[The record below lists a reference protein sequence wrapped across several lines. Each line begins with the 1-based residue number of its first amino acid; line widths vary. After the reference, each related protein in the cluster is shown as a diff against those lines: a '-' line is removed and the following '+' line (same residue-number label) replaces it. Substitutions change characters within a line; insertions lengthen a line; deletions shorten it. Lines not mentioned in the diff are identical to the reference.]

1 MDKLFSTLEFAL
13 GGLQLRTDTIAH
25 NIANSNTPLY
35 RSKRVQFEDALA
47 DALDHGKPAPET
59 SGTGTVSG
67 GYDLVD
73 ANGTSVS
80 LENEITEMAKTALS
94 RQTLVSAF
102 NYKIDITKTA
112 VNGR

>member
-1 MDKLFSTLEFAL
+1 MDKLFSTLEYAL

-35 RSKRVQFEDALA
+35 RSKRVHFEEALA
-47 DALDHGKPAPET
+47 DSLSEGKPVPTRDPA
-59 SGTGTVSG
+59 VNG

-73 ANGTSVS
+73 SNGTSVS

-102 NYKIDITKTA
+102 NYKVDITKTA

>member
-1 MDKLFSTLEFAL
+1 MDPLLGTIEYAL

-35 RSKRVQFEDALA
+35 RSKRVEFENSLARALEA
-47 DALDHGKPAPET
+47 GQGAPAKEPGRT
-59 SGTGTVSG
+59 P

-80 LENEITEMAKTALS
+80 LENELTDMAKTALS

>member
-1 MDKLFSTLEFAL
+1 MDRLFGTIEYAL

-35 RSKRVQFEDALA
+35 RSKRVEFESELAAALKS
-47 DALDHGKPAPET
+47 GRGAPDREP
-59 SGTGTVSG
+59 GVSG

-73 ANGTSVS
+73 VNGTSVS

-94 RQTLVSAF
+94 RQTLGSAF
-102 NYKIDITKTA
+102 NYKVDITKTA
-112 VNGR
+112 VNGK

>member
-1 MDKLFSTLEFAL
+1 MDQLFSTVEYAL

-35 RSKRVQFEDALA
+35 RSKRVNFEGALA
-47 DALDHGKPAPET
+47 SALEEGKSAPDRKP
-59 SGTGTVSG
+59 GTTG

-102 NYKIDITKTA
+102 NYKVEITKTS
-112 VNGR
+112 VNAR